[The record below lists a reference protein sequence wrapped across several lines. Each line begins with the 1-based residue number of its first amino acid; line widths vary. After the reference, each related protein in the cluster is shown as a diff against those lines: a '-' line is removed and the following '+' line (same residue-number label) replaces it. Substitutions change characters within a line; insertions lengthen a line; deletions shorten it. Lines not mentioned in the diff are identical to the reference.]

1 MAQSWFTINFR
12 PIISSR
18 WSRSP
23 LGSFVLIGWIRIMLI
38 QAIVA
43 ATSIIVSSTS
53 MKLTIQS
60 KVHLCDFILLNE
72 TCTYLV
78 LFDLQHKKRSMVLS
92 LKTNQT
98 SSKGMFKIMGS
109 VALLFYYYVKRW
121 PILNFWIRS
130 TQILGEYLLH
140 DVDEAD
146 LSLWLVES
154 EWTVQS
160 MSTLL

>member
-23 LGSFVLIGWIRIMLI
+23 LGSFVLISWIRIMLI

-53 MKLTIQS
+53 MILTIQS

-72 TCTYLV
+72 ICTSYFLIY
-78 LFDLQHKKRSMVLS
+78 DIKKRSMILS
-92 LKTNQT
+92 LKTHQT
-98 SSKGMFKIMGS
+98 SSKEMFKIMVS
-109 VALLFYYYVKRW
+109 VALLFYYYRLKWW
-121 PILNFWIRS
+121 PIVNFWIRS
-130 TQILGEYLLH
+130 TQILGEYLLQ
-140 DVDEAD
+140 VLDEAD
-146 LSLWLVES
+146 PSLWLVES
-154 EWTVQS
+154 EWTV
-160 MSTLL
+160 